1 MFGEISSDLLPTS
14 SIPCYW
20 INIHNAFTLVD
31 FSEMRFLCGQF
42 KAGSKRKLG
51 AMAQSSVTVQKKLL
65 SDNIDNLPS
74 TGDGSKMDAALTEV

>member
-1 MFGEISSDLLPTS
+1 
-14 SIPCYW
+14 
-20 INIHNAFTLVD
+20 
-31 FSEMRFLCGQF
+31 MRFLCGRF

-51 AMAQSSVTVQKKLL
+51 AMAQSSVTVQKKPL